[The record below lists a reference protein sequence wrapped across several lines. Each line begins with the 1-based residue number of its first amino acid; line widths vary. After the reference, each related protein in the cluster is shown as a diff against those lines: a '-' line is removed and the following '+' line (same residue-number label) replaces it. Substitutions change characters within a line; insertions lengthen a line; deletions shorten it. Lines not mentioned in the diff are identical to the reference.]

1 MTDMSRFKG
10 RSDDVSEVNNYPKM
24 FNKTKYFYSVIK
36 MNFVTD
42 YVNGLCNTVS
52 TTRKS
57 HAGHFYFFIWFMK
70 FDLMQCFISYIWY
83 DIAWGNFF

>member
-1 MTDMSRFKG
+1 MTDMSKFKG

-24 FNKTKYFYSVIK
+24 FSKTNYFYSVIK

-42 YVNGLCNTVS
+42 YVNVLCNTVS

-57 HAGHFYFFIWFMK
+57 HAGQFMS
-70 FDLMQCFISYIWY
+70 FIS
-83 DIAWGNFF
+83 FFNL

>member
-10 RSDDVSEVNNYPKM
+10 RSYDVSEVNNYPKM
-24 FNKTKYFYSVIK
+24 FDKTKYFYSVIK

-42 YVNGLCNTVS
+42 YVNVLCNTVS

-57 HAGHFYFFIWFMK
+57 HVGQFTS
-70 FDLMQCFISYIWY
+70 FISLFNLW
-83 DIAWGNFF
+83 NSS

>member
-10 RSDDVSEVNNYPKM
+10 RSDKVSEVYNYPKM
-24 FNKTKYFYSVIK
+24 VNKTKYFNSVIK

-42 YVNGLCNTVS
+42 YVNVLCNTVS

-57 HAGHFYFFIWFMK
+57 HAGQFTS
-70 FDLMQCFISYIWY
+70 FISLF
-83 DIAWGNFF
+83 NL

>member
-24 FNKTKYFYSVIK
+24 LNKTKYFYSVIK

-42 YVNGLCNTVS
+42 YVNVVCNTMS
-52 TTRKS
+52 TIRKS
-57 HAGHFYFFIWFMK
+57 HVGQFTS
-70 FDLMQCFISYIWY
+70 FIS
-83 DIAWGNFF
+83 

>member
-10 RSDDVSEVNNYPKM
+10 RSDDVSEVNNYQKM
-24 FNKTKYFYSVIK
+24 LNKTKYFYSVIK

-42 YVNGLCNTVS
+42 YVNVLCNTVS

-57 HAGHFYFFIWFMK
+57 HVGQFTS
-70 FDLMQCFISYIWY
+70 FIS
-83 DIAWGNFF
+83 FFNL

>member
-42 YVNGLCNTVS
+42 YVNVLCNTVS
-52 TTRKS
+52 TNRKS
-57 HAGHFYFFIWFMK
+57 HAGQ
-70 FDLMQCFISYIWY
+70 LTSFISLSNLWNSSRCYVSFHTF
-83 DIAWGNFF
+83 DI

>member
-42 YVNGLCNTVS
+42 YVNVLCNTVS

-57 HAGHFYFFIWFMK
+57 HVGQFTS
-70 FDLMQCFISYIWY
+70 FISLFNLW
-83 DIAWGNFF
+83 NSS

>member
-10 RSDDVSEVNNYPKM
+10 RSYDVSEVNNYPKM
-24 FNKTKYFYSVIK
+24 LNKTKYFYSVIK

-42 YVNGLCNTVS
+42 YVNVVCNTVS

-57 HAGHFYFFIWFMK
+57 HVGQFTSFISL
-70 FDLMQCFISYIWY
+70 FDLWNST
-83 DIAWGNFF
+83 

>member
-24 FNKTKYFYSVIK
+24 LNKTKYFYSVIK

-42 YVNGLCNTVS
+42 YVNVVCNTVS

-57 HAGHFYFFIWFMK
+57 HAGQFTS
-70 FDLMQCFISYIWY
+70 FISLFNLW
-83 DIAWGNFF
+83 NST

>member
-1 MTDMSRFKG
+1 MADMSRFKG

-24 FNKTKYFYSVIK
+24 LNQTKYFNSVIN

-42 YVNGLCNTVS
+42 YVNVLCNTVS

-57 HAGHFYFFIWFMK
+57 HVGQFTS
-70 FDLMQCFISYIWY
+70 FISLF
-83 DIAWGNFF
+83 NL